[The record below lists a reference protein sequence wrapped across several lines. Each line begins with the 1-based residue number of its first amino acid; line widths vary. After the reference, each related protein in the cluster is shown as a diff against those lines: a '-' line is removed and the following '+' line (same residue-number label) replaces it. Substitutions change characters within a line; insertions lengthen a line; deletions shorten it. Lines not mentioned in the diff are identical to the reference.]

1 MLYIEDIVKDK
12 SFDKIK
18 LLAGEKGIL
27 NVTNAVTVLEVPNIV
42 DWLVGGE
49 SLITSLYSLQDIESQ
64 CELIKKL
71 KEKNVA
77 CLIIKTGSYVKSI
90 DKKVLEVADSLSFP
104 IFEMDYSLT
113 YVELI
118 KMINN
123 KLNEAKN
130 KEYKLH
136 KLFRDI
142 LYDYNL
148 QTHRLLNEG
157 KDMGIDFK
165 NKYIKALY
173 ISYDEENMK
182 DSDFNCKNL
191 YEEIHIS
198 FKESKVFKLNE
209 NVVKLETY
217 EGLIIFILTDDE
229 YKNVYIEEEI
239 IKIITSICKCK
250 IGISETGRKIEFVKK
265 SFEMARISNSIGSI
279 VKRDKNIYNY
289 KDIYV
294 YKVWFSSRTEDIY
307 EYVDEVLKDV
317 IDDKIL
323 MKTLDEYFTC
333 NENIKMASR
342 NLNIHYNTLRYRL
355 DQVKEKTGKDVF
367 NIHEKFELY
376 MAILGSKMV
385 YNLKI

>member
-1 MLYIEDIVKDK
+1 MLYIEDIVNDK

-18 LLAGEKGIL
+18 LLAGKKGIL
-27 NVTNAVTVLEVPNIV
+27 NITNAVTVLEVPNIV

-49 SLITSLYSLQDIESQ
+49 SLITSLYSLQDVCSQ

-90 DKKVLEVADSLSFP
+90 DEKVLEVADSLSFP

-123 KLNEAKN
+123 KLNESKN
-130 KEYKLH
+130 KEFKLQ

-148 QTHRLLNEG
+148 QTYRLLNEG

-165 NKYIKALY
+165 RKYIKALY
-173 ISYDEENMK
+173 ISYDEDNMK

-191 YEEIHIS
+191 YEKINCN
-198 FKESKVFKLNE
+198 FKESKVFKLNKDI
-209 NVVKLETY
+209 VKLETY
-217 EGLIIFILTDDE
+217 EGVIIFILTDDKC
-229 YKNVYIEEEI
+229 KNVCIEEDI
-239 IKIITSICKCK
+239 IKRITSLCKCK
-250 IGISETGRKIEFVKK
+250 MGISDIDKGIEFVKK
-265 SFEMARISNSIGSI
+265 AYERAHLSYSIGKI
-279 VKRDKNIYNY
+279 VNKNKKIYNY

-307 EYVDEVLKDV
+307 EYVDEVLKDL

-323 MKTLDEYFTC
+323 MKTLDEYFSC
-333 NENIKMASR
+333 NENMKMASR

-367 NIHEKFELY
+367 DIHEKFELY

>member
-1 MLYIEDIVKDK
+1 MLYIEDIVNDK
-12 SFDKIK
+12 SFEKIK

-49 SLITSLYSLQDIESQ
+49 SLITSLYSLQDVESQ

-104 IFEMDYSLT
+104 IFEMDYTLT

-123 KLNEAKN
+123 KLNESKN
-130 KEYKLH
+130 KEFKLQ

-148 QTHRLLNEG
+148 QTHRLVNEG

-173 ISYDEENMK
+173 ISYDEDNIN
-182 DSDFNCKNL
+182 DSDFNCDNL
-191 YEEIHIS
+191 YEKINSS
-198 FKESKVFKLNE
+198 FKESKIFKLNKDI
-209 NVVKLETY
+209 VKLETY
-217 EGLIIFILTDDE
+217 EGVIIFILTDDKC
-229 YKNVYIEEEI
+229 KNVCIQQDI
-239 IKIITSICKCK
+239 IKRVTNLCKCK
-250 IGISETGRKIEFVKK
+250 IGISDMDKGIGFVKK
-265 SFEMARISNSIGSI
+265 SYERAHLSYSIGRI
-279 VKRDKNIYNY
+279 VKKNEKIYNY

-323 MKTLDEYFTC
+323 MKTLDEYFSC

-342 NLNIHYNTLRYRL
+342 NLNIHYNTFRYRL